1 MSLLTGT
8 GIGRYYGAQDVFVDL
23 AFSIEH
29 GDRIGLV
36 GANGE
41 GKTTL
46 LRLLAD
52 IDTPDSGQ
60 LFRKRDLRL
69 GYLPQDP
76 ADETR
81 NTPLWDHMLTAFTE
95 LRALEE
101 QLAAE
106 ARRLEVKP
114 GSGRASPCGPG
125 VGDDGAL
132 ERYSALQGEFERRE
146 GYTYEHRIRTVLHG
160 LGFSRAQYA
169 RPLSQLSG
177 GQRTRALLA
186 HMLLEDADLLLLD
199 EPTNYLDLNAVEW
212 LESWL
217 GEFSG
222 SLLVVSHDR
231 YFLDAVTRRTWEIAF
246 RKLEAYR
253 GNYSA
258 YVRQRQE
265 RYERRL
271 KEWRTQQDYVAK
283 TEDFI
288 HRFMAG
294 QRTKEAQGRRTRLK
308 RYLSQEGVDKPQDH
322 QRLHLRLGEV
332 ERSGDIAL
340 RLSDLQAGYDA
351 GTPVL
356 RIPSLEVRRGQRIA
370 VVGGNGTGKT
380 TLVRTILGDLP
391 ALSGQVRPGA
401 KIEMGYLPQAHDY
414 LDPARTVID
423 TVAEMRPQALPAEL
437 RHHLG
442 SFLFSGD
449 DVFKRIDQLSGGERS
464 RVALAR
470 LVLTEANLL
479 VLDEP
484 TNHLDI
490 MSQEV
495 LEDVL
500 SEYEGTLILVS
511 HDRYL
516 IQALG
521 EIIWTVADGTVS
533 SFRGSWVEFAASRE
547 AAAHALAEAGDAEV
561 ADAGT
566 QRERSREERRQ
577 RKHREQLS
585 RRHDELEESIAA
597 REEQLRLLGEDIGR
611 AGEESAVDRVQEL
624 VKEYQALEGRLVEA
638 WAEWEAVAQEL
649 EDDV

>member
-8 GIGRYYGAQDVFVDL
+8 GVGRYYGAQDVFKDV

-46 LRLLAD
+46 LRLLAGTE
-52 IDTPDSGQ
+52 TPTSGQ
-60 LFRKRDLRL
+60 LFRKKDLRL

-81 NTPLWDHMLTAFTE
+81 DTPLWDHMLTALAEVRQLEAE
-95 LRALEE
+95 LAS
-101 QLAAE
+101 QAQ
-106 ARRLEVKP
+106 RLE
-114 GSGRASPCGPG
+114 GGPDGG
-125 VGDDGAL
+125 VAL
-132 ERYSALQGEFERRE
+132 ERYSALQAEFERRE

-160 LGFSRAQYA
+160 LGFSQAQYR

-217 GEFSG
+217 RDFPG

-231 YFLDAVTRRTWEIAF
+231 YFLDTVTARTWEIAF
-246 RKLEAYR
+246 GGLETYR

-258 YVRQRQE
+258 YTRQRQE

-271 KEWRTQQDYVAK
+271 KEWRTQQEYVAK

-288 HRFMAG
+288 QRFMAG
-294 QRTKEAQGRRTRLK
+294 QRTKEAQGRRTRLM
-308 RYLSQEGVDKPQDH
+308 RYLEQDAVDKPQNH
-322 QRLHLRLGEV
+322 QRLHMRLGQV

-340 RLSDLQAGYDA
+340 RLEGLQVGYEE
-351 GTPVL
+351 GNVVL
-356 RIPSLEVRRGQRIA
+356 EVPALEVRRGQRVA

-391 ALSGQVRPGA
+391 ALAGRVRPGA
-401 KIEMGYLPQAHDY
+401 KIEIGYLPQAHDY
-414 LDPARTVID
+414 LAPELTVLE
-423 TVAEMRPQALPAEL
+423 TVAGMRPQAKAEEL
-437 RHHLG
+437 RTHLG

-449 DVFKRIDQLSGGERS
+449 DVYKRIDQLSGGERS

-470 LVLTEANLL
+470 LVLTGANLL
-479 VLDEP
+479 ILDEP

-495 LEDVL
+495 LEEVL
-500 SEYEGTLILVS
+500 SGYEGTLILVS

-521 EIIWTVADGTVS
+521 QVVWAVGGGTVTP
-533 SFRGSWVEFAASRE
+533 FRGNWQEFVARRE
-547 AAAHALAEAGDAEV
+547 AVEAAGAGAESGESQDAV
-561 ADAGT
+561 T
-566 QRERSREERRQ
+566 QRERSREGRRQ
-577 RKHREQLS
+577 RKRREQLAQS
-585 RRHDELEESIAA
+585 HQELEAAIASQ
-597 REEQLRLLGEDIGR
+597 EERLRLLGEDIGR
-611 AGEESAVDRVQEL
+611 AGEERAMDRVNEL
-624 VKEYQALEGRLVEA
+624 VQEYQALEAALKDQ
-638 WAEWEAVAQEL
+638 WIQWEAVGEEL
-649 EDDV
+649 EGDGSDQ